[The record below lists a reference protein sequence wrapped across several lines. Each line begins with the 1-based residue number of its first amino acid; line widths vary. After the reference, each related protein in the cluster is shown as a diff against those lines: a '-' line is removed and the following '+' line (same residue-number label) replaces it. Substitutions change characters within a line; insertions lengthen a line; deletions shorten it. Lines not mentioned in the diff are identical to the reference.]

1 MNQYITSAG
10 IRGVDYGINEWS
22 KVIVLINSGSILLL
36 VHTDGE
42 ESDRIGLLTG

>member
-1 MNQYITSAG
+1 MNQHITSAG
-10 IRGVDYGINEWS
+10 IRCVNYGINEWC
-22 KVIVLINSGSILLL
+22 KVIVLINAGGILLL